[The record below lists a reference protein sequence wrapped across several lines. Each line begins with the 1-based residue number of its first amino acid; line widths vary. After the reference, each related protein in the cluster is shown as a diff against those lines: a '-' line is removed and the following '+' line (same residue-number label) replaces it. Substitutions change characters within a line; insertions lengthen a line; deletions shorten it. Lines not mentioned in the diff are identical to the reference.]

1 MTRVLS
7 FICFFGIF
15 GMLSAQVTLAE
26 RNALQAFY
34 TATNGATW
42 TSENDAI
49 PGNDWDFSGPVTNAW
64 YGLTIAG
71 GHVVAMDMNPI
82 NYANTSNIQSGFIP
96 DELADL
102 EFLTTIDISASGLTG
117 TLPVSITTLPNL
129 VSLNVWYNDLTGNI
143 PIEVTDM
150 TQLSV
155 LHLGDNNFT
164 GTIYPEYG
172 DLVNLTYLNLS
183 DNDLTGTIPVS
194 LGNLVE
200 LRSLILGQQQLTGN
214 LPVSLRNLTNL
225 IELSIQS
232 TRIDGNLPEEYSE
245 LTNLQI
251 LRLKSYTN
259 AFIGGLT
266 GSIPNS
272 YGNLVNLRTL
282 DLWGNALSGTLP
294 VSLSNLVNMEYF
306 SVANNQIS
314 GTLPASY
321 SSWTNIIRFE
331 VYNNDLEG
339 TIPDS
344 YSSFTQIEN
353 FSADTNNLTG
363 SLSPNFSQW
372 VNLETFNVSRNDL
385 SGNFPQSYNQW
396 TNLEVFN
403 AFNNSFSG
411 TIPATYNQWNN
422 LSNFNVNNNQLEGTV
437 PDFTVIPTFTQNLT
451 ISDNRFQF
459 GDFENEFPFYDA
471 NFSGFRDNPQAKVND
486 ILTLNENIGD
496 NVTLTT
502 TVSGS
507 QNHYQWFK
515 DGMPITGAP
524 DSPTLVL
531 NNIEATDAGVYY
543 AEITSDI
550 VTDLTL
556 IRNDITIIINCVI
569 PTVDDPVDVNACL
582 SYTLP
587 ALSADNFYYTQ
598 TNAGGTQLNAG
609 DVITTSQ
616 TLFVYAGTTGCSDEN
631 EFDILIGTAPTAD
644 DPTDV
649 NACLSYTLPTL
660 SADNFYYTQTNAGG
674 TQLNAGDVITTSQT
688 LFVYAGTTGCSDEN
702 EFDIQIETTPTADD
716 RADVNACLSYTLPA
730 LSADNFYYTQTNAGG
745 TQLNAG
751 DVITTSQTLFVYAG
765 TTGCSD
771 ENEFDIQIGTA
782 PTADAPIDVNACL
795 SYTLP
800 ALSADN
806 FYYTQINAGGTQ
818 LNAGDVI
825 TTSQTLFVYAGT
837 NGCSDENEFDI
848 QIGTALTAD
857 DPADVNACLS
867 YTLPTLSADNFYYT
881 QTNAGGTQLNA
892 GDVITTSQTLYMYAG
907 TTGCS
912 DENEF
917 NIQIENPTLVDSILD
932 MEVCENHILPVL
944 NSGNYFTQP
953 NGTGTELYAGD
964 IINTTQTIYIFDDSA
979 SCSNENSFTIT
990 IDPLS
995 CEETPVPEPEPE
1007 ISCTIDFPN
1016 FFTPNNDGVHDR
1028 YVPITDVCSP
1038 AGTLSIHNRYGQLL
1052 FQTKSLD
1059 NTWDGKFNGKPLPSS
1074 DYWYRFENA
1083 ENNEVITG
1091 HFSLKR

>member
-1 MTRVLS
+1 
-7 FICFFGIF
+7 
-15 GMLSAQVTLAE
+15 MLSAQVTPPEIA
-26 RNALQAFY
+26 ALQAFY
-34 TATNGATW
+34 TATNGDTW
-42 TSENDAI
+42 ISQTDGNPA
-49 PGNDWDFSGPVTNAW
+49 NDWDFTVDVTSNW
-64 YGLTIAG
+64 YGITVDN

-155 LHLGDNNFT
+155 LHLGGNEFT

-172 DLVNLTYLNLS
+172 DLVNLTNLNLS
-183 DNDLTGTIPVS
+183 ENNLTGTIPTT

-200 LRSLILGQQQLTGN
+200 LRNLRLGNNALTGN
-214 LPVSLRNLTNL
+214 LPISLRNLSNL
-225 IELSIQS
+225 IELSIQA
-232 TRIDGNLPEEYSE
+232 TYIDGVLPEEYSE
-245 LTNLQI
+245 LTNLEI
-251 LRLKSYTN
+251 LDLSSYSSAIN
-259 AFIGGLT
+259 GGLT
-266 GSIPNS
+266 GSIPDS
-272 YGNLVNLRTL
+272 YGDLVNLTTL
-282 DLWGNALSGTLP
+282 DLWGNALTGTLP
-294 VSLSNLVNMEYF
+294 EPLSNWVNIEYF
-306 SVANNQIS
+306 SIANNLIS

-331 VYNNDLEG
+331 VFNNDLEG

-363 SLSPNFSQW
+363 SLSPNFSLW
-372 VNLETFNVSRNDL
+372 VNLEIFNVSRNEL
-385 SGNFPQSYNQW
+385 SGNFPPAYDQW
-396 TNLEVFN
+396 TNLSRFN
-403 AFNNSFSG
+403 AFENDFSG

-422 LSNFNVNNNQLEGTV
+422 LTNFNVNNNELEGTI
-437 PDFTVIPTFTQNLT
+437 PDFTIIPGFTQNLY

-486 ILTLNENIGD
+486 ILTLNEDIGD

-502 TVSGS
+502 TVNGS

-569 PTVDDPVDVNACL
+569 PTVDNPVDVNACL

-609 DVITTSQ
+609 NVITTSQ
-616 TLFVYAGTTGCSDEN
+616 TLYVYAGTAGCSDEN
-631 EFDILIGTAPTAD
+631 DFDIQIGTAPTAD
-644 DPTDV
+644 NPVDV
-649 NACLSYTLPTL
+649 N
-660 SADNFYYTQTNAGG
+660 
-674 TQLNAGDVITTSQT
+674 V
-688 LFVYAGTTGCSDEN
+688 
-702 EFDIQIETTPTADD
+702 
-716 RADVNACLSYTLPA
+716 CLSYTLPA

-745 TQLNAG
+745 TPLNAG
-751 DVITTSQTLFVYAG
+751 DVITTSQTLYVYAG

-771 ENEFDIQIGTA
+771 ENEFDIQIGTV
-782 PTADAPIDVNACL
+782 P
-795 SYTLP
+795 
-800 ALSADN
+800 
-806 FYYTQINAGGTQ
+806 
-818 LNAGDVI
+818 
-825 TTSQTLFVYAGT
+825 
-837 NGCSDENEFDI
+837 
-848 QIGTALTAD
+848 TAD
-857 DPADVNACLS
+857 DPADVNACLN
-867 YTLPTLSADNFYYT
+867 YTLSALSAGNFYYT

-892 GDVITTSQTLYMYAG
+892 GDVISTSQILYVYAG
-907 TTGCS
+907 TAGCS
-912 DENEF
+912 DENDF
-917 NIQIENPTLVDSILD
+917 DIQINSPSQVDNPEDVA
-932 MEVCENHILPVL
+932 VCENYSLPEL
-944 NSGNYFTQP
+944 ISGNYFTQP
-953 NGTGTELYAGD
+953 NGTGTELYASD

-995 CEETPVPEPEPE
+995 CEETPEPEPE

-1016 FFTPNNDGVHDR
+1016 FFTPNNDGVNDR
-1028 YVPITDVCSP
+1028 YVPITDDCSP
-1038 AGTLSIHNRYGQLL
+1038 TGSLSIHNRYGQLF
-1052 FQTKSLD
+1052 FQTNSLD
-1059 NTWDGKFNGKPLPSS
+1059 NTWDGTFKGKPLPSS
-1074 DYWYRFENA
+1074 DYWYRFESA
-1083 ENNEVITG
+1083 ESNEVFTG

>member
-1 MTRVLS
+1 MSKLLS
-7 FICFFGIF
+7 LVIILGIF
-15 GMLSAQVTLAE
+15 GKLSAQVTE
-26 RNALQAFY
+26 DEKDALQAFY
-34 TATNGATW
+34 TATNGDTW
-42 TSENDAI
+42 GSQTDGI
-49 PGNDWDFSGPVTNAW
+49 PDNDWDFSGDVSSDW
-64 YGLTIAG
+64 YGITVDN
-71 GHVVAMDMNPI
+71 GHVVEMDMNLI
-82 NYANTSNIQSGFIP
+82 NNANTSNIQSGYIP

-117 TLPVSITTLPNL
+117 ALPVSITTLPNL
-129 VSLNVWYNDLTGNI
+129 VYLNVWNNDLAGTI
-143 PIEVTDM
+143 PIEITDM

-266 GSIPNS
+266 GSIPDS
-272 YGNLVNLRTL
+272 YGNLVNLTTL
-282 DLWGNALSGTLP
+282 DLWGNALTGTLP
-294 VSLSNLVNMEYF
+294 ESLFNLVNMEYF
-306 SVANNQIS
+306 SVANNLIS

-344 YSSFTQIEN
+344 YSSFTQIES

-372 VNLETFNVSRNDL
+372 VNLETFNVSRNEL
-385 SGNFPQSYNQW
+385 SGDFPPSYDQW
-396 TNLEVFN
+396 TNLSHFNVFEN
-403 AFNNSFSG
+403 AFSG
-411 TIPATYNQWNN
+411 TIPDTYNQWNN
-422 LSNFNVNNNQLEGTV
+422 IINFNVNINQLEGTV
-437 PDFTVIPTFTQNLT
+437 PDFTIIPGFTQNLN
-451 ISDNRFQF
+451 ISENRFQF
-459 GDFENEFPFYDA
+459 GDFESEFPFYDA

-486 ILTLNENIGD
+486 ILTLNEDTGD

-515 DGMPITGAP
+515 DGVAIVGAP
-524 DSPTLVL
+524 DSPTLTL
-531 NNIEATDAGVYY
+531 TNIQATDAGVYY

-550 VTDLTL
+550 VTDLIL
-556 IRNDITIIINCVI
+556 ERNDITIIISCVL
-569 PTVDDPVDVNACL
+569 PTVDDPADVNACL
-582 SYTLP
+582 NYTLP
-587 ALSADNFYYTQ
+587 ALSAGNFYYTQ

-609 DVITTSQ
+609 DVITS
-616 TLFVYAGTTGCSDEN
+616 
-631 EFDILIGTAPTAD
+631 
-644 DPTDV
+644 
-649 NACLSYTLPTL
+649 
-660 SADNFYYTQTNAGG
+660 
-674 TQLNAGDVITTSQT
+674 
-688 LFVYAGTTGCSDEN
+688 
-702 EFDIQIETTPTADD
+702 
-716 RADVNACLSYTLPA
+716 
-730 LSADNFYYTQTNAGG
+730 
-745 TQLNAG
+745 
-751 DVITTSQTLFVYAG
+751 SQTLFVYAG

-782 PTADAPIDVNACL
+782 PTADDSADVNACA

-800 ALSADN
+800 VLSAGN
-806 FYYTQINAGGTQ
+806 FYFTQTNAGGTQ

-825 TTSQTLFVYAGT
+825 TSSQTLFVYAGT
-837 NGCSDENEFDI
+837 TGCSDENEFDI
-848 QIGTALTAD
+848 QIGTAPTADDSADVNACASYTLPVLSAGNFYFTQTNAGGTQLNAGDVITSSQTLFVYAGTTGCSDENEFDIQIGTAPTAD
-857 DPADVNACLS
+857 DPADVIACAN
-867 YTLPTLSADNFYYT
+867 YTLPVLSADNFYYT

-892 GDVITTSQTLYMYAG
+892 GDVITSSQTLFVYAG

-917 NIQIENPTLVDSILD
+917 DIQIGTAPTADDSADVNACASYTLPVLSADNFYYTQTNAGGTQLNAGDLITTSQTLYIYAGTSGCSDENSFVIQIDSPTIADDPDDV
-932 MEVCENHILPVL
+932 EVCENYTLPILN
-944 NSGNYFTQP
+944 NSNYFTQP
-953 NGTGTELYAGD
+953 NGTGTELFAGD
-964 IINTTQTIYIFDDSA
+964 IIILAQIIYIYSESV
-979 SCSNENSFTIT
+979 SCSDETSFTIT
-990 IDPLS
+990 INPLL
-995 CEETPVPEPEPE
+995 CEETVEPETE
-1007 ISCTIDFPN
+1007 TFCTIDFPN
-1016 FFTPNNDGVHDR
+1016 FFTPNNDGVNDN
-1028 YVPITDVCSP
+1028 YIPVTDDCSP
-1038 AGTLSIHNRYGQLL
+1038 TGTLTIYNRYAQLL
-1052 FQTKSLD
+1052 FQTNTLD
-1059 NTWDGKFNGKPLPSS
+1059 NTWDGTFNGKPLPSS
-1074 DYWYRFENA
+1074 DYWFRFESA
-1083 ENNEVITG
+1083 ENNVIISG
-1091 HFSLKR
+1091 HFTLKR